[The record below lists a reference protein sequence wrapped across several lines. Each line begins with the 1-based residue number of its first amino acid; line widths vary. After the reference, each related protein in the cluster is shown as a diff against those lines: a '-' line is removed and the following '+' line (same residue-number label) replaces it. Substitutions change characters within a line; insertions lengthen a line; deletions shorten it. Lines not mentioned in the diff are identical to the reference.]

1 MENNCGESYRF
12 GERRHGGM
20 GMLLPLLALPLVI
33 GFVRHAARKQHMMM
47 HGMYGGPDS
56 EYAKQRRAAFQERI
70 QPFFNELHKKAHA
83 AETKAAETAS
93 EPKAAEAL

>member
-1 MENNCGESYRF
+1 MENNCESNRW

-20 GMLLPLLALPLVI
+20 GMFIPLLALPLVI

-47 HGMYGGPDS
+47 HGAYGADS

-83 AETKAAETAS
+83 AEA
-93 EPKAAEAL
+93 KAAEAAPDPKPAEAA